1 MIKSIKF
8 KIWFTFVATLVVSLA
23 AMVAL
28 TYISLQR
35 SFLEYTSQQAVDRL
49 QFLEAAVIEIY
60 ERDGSLA
67 TLNKNNRLWKRL
79 TYLTFREYL
88 YQREQRALSKNQALP
103 PGNQVAERKFIEQ
116 LILTDTNKDLIV
128 GLPSRNREYSWRR
141 LTADDNTLALIGYV
155 RPNDFIRPVDRL
167 FLNKQQQAFAILGTV
182 IFFASFG
189 IALMVSR
196 WLTQPLDELSKGAK
210 TLMRGDFSVRITRDK
225 TDELG
230 QLCNNF
236 NELAKTLS
244 ANENAR
250 KQWVADISHEMRTPL
265 SVIKAQI
272 EAMQDGIRP
281 ATPKNLGLLKS
292 KIDSLNSLIN
302 DLYELSLSDLGA
314 LTYTKESVDISA
326 LIDEI
331 AADYKLRADTMNIVL
346 NLNNTLGAK
355 NVLLCDTNRIRQLL
369 RNLLE
374 NSMRYTDAPGVIQIK
389 TYQHK
394 ASICIDV
401 QDSSPGVPAA
411 ELAKIFERLYRVEA
425 SRNRATGGAG
435 LGLSICKN
443 IVEAHRGAINAE
455 ASPLGGLAISIKLP
469 TGG

>member
-8 KIWFTFVATLVVSLA
+8 KIWLTFVVTLVVSLA

-28 TYISLQR
+28 THISLR
-35 SFLEYTSQQAVDRL
+35 KSFLEYTSQQAVDRL

-67 TLNKNNRLWKRL
+67 VLNKNNRLWKRL
-79 TYLTFREYL
+79 TYQTFREYL
-88 YQREQRALSKNQALP
+88 YQREQRALSNNEAP
-103 PGNQVAERKFIEQ
+103 PGNQADERKFIEH
-116 LILTDTNKDLIV
+116 LILTDTESTLIV
-128 GLPSRNREYSWRR
+128 GQPSKNKEYSWRR
-141 LTADDNTLALIGYV
+141 LVAGEQTLALIGYV
-155 RPNDFIRPVDRL
+155 RPQDFIRPVDRL
-167 FLNKQQQAFAILGTV
+167 FLSKQQQAFAILGTV

-196 WLTQPLDELSKGAK
+196 WLTKPLGELSRGAK
-210 TLMRGDFSVRITRDK
+210 TLMRGDFNVHITRD
-225 TDELG
+225 TSDELG
-230 QLCNNF
+230 QLCKNF

-244 ANENAR
+244 ANETAR

-272 EAMQDGIRP
+272 EAMEDGIRP
-281 ATPKNLGLLKS
+281 ATPENLALLKS

-314 LTYTKESVDISA
+314 LTYTKEPVNVAELVDELA
-326 LIDEI
+326 M
-331 AADYKLRADTMNIVL
+331 DYKLRADAMGIVL
-346 NLNNTLGAK
+346 NLHSTLSKKAQL
-355 NVLLCDTNRIRQLL
+355 VCDRNRIHQLL

-374 NSMRYTDAPGVIQIK
+374 NSLRYTDSPGHIHITAHQTK
-389 TYQHK
+389 S
-394 ASICIDV
+394 SICIDV
-401 QDSSPGVPAA
+401 EDSAPGVADS

-443 IVEAHRGAINAE
+443 IVEAHQGSIRAAN
-455 ASPLGGLAISIKLP
+455 SSLGGVAISIHLP
-469 TGG
+469 AGD